1 VFGAVFFVSVGML
14 LDPSALV
21 SNFGTIIFICLM
33 VITGMIATLTI
44 GSILTGQPIAI
55 AISTAF
61 SMAQIGEFS
70 FIIAAVGL
78 SLNAINPL
86 IYPIIVAVSLITI
99 FLTPYLIRL
108 APKITTLI
116 ESNLRAETKISL
128 ERFHGWS
135 QRQFPQFT
143 KDVYESTLRWIAN
156 GIVVITIFIISE
168 SKLLPLIARQVSEN
182 RYVSALS
189 WVVTFAVASP
199 FVWAMFTSFD
209 LRNHMKIM
217 DIRKQNAL
225 RILVMFGSR
234 ALTVL
239 IIGALS
245 TEFFSVKIAIAI
257 TAGICLVIF
266 ASFRRKIGIYYHTI
280 ETIFI
285 SGIGRRENQKGAA
298 EKHAHLVPWDAHLAE
313 LVVNPL
319 SSFRGLRLLD
329 VQIRE
334 RFGVNII
341 VISRHEET
349 IVAPKATEMIFP
361 NDIILCFGT
370 DEQLGLFSAEL
381 NRPVAGD
388 LERKDNSNYALRQVE
403 INQASI
409 VTGKSI
415 KDSGIRDVFNCMV
428 VGIERSG
435 ARIQSPESTL
445 VLKAQD
451 SLWVVGELTDLT
463 KLKDTLCQ

>member
-1 VFGAVFFVSVGML
+1 
-14 LDPSALV
+14 
-21 SNFGTIIFICLM
+21 
-33 VITGMIATLTI
+33 
-44 GSILTGQPIAI
+44 
-55 AISTAF
+55 
-61 SMAQIGEFS
+61 
-70 FIIAAVGL
+70 
-78 SLNAINPL
+78 
-86 IYPIIVAVSLITI
+86 
-99 FLTPYLIRL
+99 
-108 APKITTLI
+108 
-116 ESNLRAETKISL
+116 
-128 ERFHGWS
+128 
-135 QRQFPQFT
+135 
-143 KDVYESTLRWIAN
+143 VYESTLRWIAN

-168 SKLLPLIARQVSEN
+168 SKLLPLIARHVSEN

-209 LRNHMKIM
+209 LRNHMTIM

-245 TEFFSVKIAIAI
+245 TEFFSVKTAIAI

-403 INQASI
+403 INEASI

-415 KDSGIRDVFNCMV
+415 KHSGIRDVFNCMV

-435 ARIQSPESTL
+435 DRIQSPESTL